1 MSVSTLSEAQ
11 LYRFLLDQGF
21 SEQVATVF
29 QENDINGAVFCQM
42 TDEHL
47 KELAP
52 RIVDRVKLKA
62 LQDSQPA
69 PEKVILTSFNLQVA
83 KLVTQI

>member
-11 LYRFLLDQGF
+11 LYHFLLDQGF
-21 SEQVATVF
+21 EQIATVF

-42 TDEHL
+42 TDEHI
-47 KELAP
+47 KELAL

-62 LQDSQPA
+62 LQDSQSA
-69 PEKVILTSFNLQVA
+69 PEKVILTSFSLHVT